1 MIRGLFLL
9 LLCQLV
15 GEALARGL
23 ALPAPGPV
31 IGLALMTFGF
41 ASLNHWRPMRDDEVA
56 SSDVGRTAN
65 GLLGSLSL
73 LFVPAG
79 VGVVQ
84 YIGLLSE
91 HGLALAAALVVSTVV
106 TLLATVGV
114 FVGVKRLTGAGAPEE
129 TA

>member
-1 MIRGLFLL
+1 MIRGFFLL
-9 LLCQLV
+9 LACQLV
-15 GEALARGL
+15 GEVLSRSL

-31 IGLALMTFGF
+31 IGLALLTVGL
-41 ASLNHWRPMRDDEVA
+41 AVWTRWRPMSDDEIA
-56 SSDVGRTAN
+56 NSDVGRAAT

-84 YIGLLSE
+84 YIGLLKE
-91 HGLALAAALVVSTVV
+91 DGVALAASLAVSTIT

-114 FVGVKRLTGAGAPEE
+114 FLLVKRRLSS
-129 TA
+129 

>member
-1 MIRGLFLL
+1 MIRGFFLL
-9 LLCQLV
+9 LACQLV
-15 GEALARGL
+15 GEVLSRSL

-31 IGLALMTFGF
+31 IGLALLTL
-41 ASLNHWRPMRDDEVA
+41 ALALWTRWRPMSDDEIA
-56 SSDVGRTAN
+56 NSDVGRAAT

-84 YIGLLSE
+84 YIGLLKE
-91 HGLALAAALVVSTVV
+91 DGVALAASLAVSTIT

-114 FVGVKRLTGAGAPEE
+114 FLLVKRRLSS
-129 TA
+129 

>member
-1 MIRGLFLL
+1 MIRGFFLL

-15 GEALARGL
+15 GEVLARGL

-31 IGLALMTFGF
+31 IGLGLLTVGLAIWTR
-41 ASLNHWRPMRDDEVA
+41 WRPMSDEEIA
-56 SSDVGRTAN
+56 NSDVGRAAT

-84 YIGLLSE
+84 YIGLLKE
-91 HGLALAAALVVSTVV
+91 DGVALAASLAVSTIA

-114 FVGVKRLTGAGAPEE
+114 FLLVKRRLAS
-129 TA
+129 

>member
-1 MIRGLFLL
+1 MIRGFFLL

-15 GEALARGL
+15 GEVLARSL

-31 IGLALMTFGF
+31 IGLALLALGLWLWNRRKPF
-41 ASLNHWRPMRDDEVA
+41 SDEA
-56 SSDVGRTAN
+56 LAASDVGRAAT

-84 YIGLLSE
+84 YLGLIGE
-91 HGLALAAALVVSTVV
+91 QGAALAVSLVASTVL

-114 FVGVKRLTGAGAPEE
+114 FLLVKRAMGRGEGAA
-129 TA
+129 

>member
-15 GEALARGL
+15 GEVLARSL
-23 ALPAPGPV
+23 SLPAPGPV
-31 IGLALMTFGF
+31 IGLALLTLGLWLWNRRKPF
-41 ASLNHWRPMRDDEVA
+41 SDEA
-56 SSDVGRTAN
+56 LAASDVGRAAT

-84 YIGLLSE
+84 YLGLIGE
-91 HGLALAAALVVSTVV
+91 HGMALAVSLIASTVL

-114 FVGVKRLTGAGAPEE
+114 FLLVKRAMRRGEGA
-129 TA
+129 